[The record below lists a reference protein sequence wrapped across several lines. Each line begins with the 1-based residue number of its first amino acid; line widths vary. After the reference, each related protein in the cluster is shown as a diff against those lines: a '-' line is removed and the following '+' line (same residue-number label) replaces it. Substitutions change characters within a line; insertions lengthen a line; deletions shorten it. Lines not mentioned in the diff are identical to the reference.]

1 MVEGWNKIYRS
12 IQEHWLWTCE
22 PFSRGQAWIDLLLMA
37 NHKINKIM
45 INGTLEVVERG
56 QRVTSIRKLADRWTW
71 STKKVT
77 HFLEQ
82 LVKDN
87 MIEYVSDTSKT
98 VITILNY
105 DKYQGKE
112 TPQTVDN
119 TGLSEDV
126 GNTKE
131 TPKKQLGNTEESQ
144 KKNERI
150 TEEKQKKTNKN
161 DKEYIKN
168 DKEGKEREEGKEK
181 TTPELPPLSFPT
193 ATHELISNRFSEV
206 AYRSW
211 FIDSKIDETEKEI
224 EITVKDKF
232 KKQIIESKFKD
243 KLKMLTAK
251 EIIVKEGES
260 E

>member
-12 IQEHWLWTCE
+12 IQDHWIWTCE
-22 PFSRGQAWIDLLLMA
+22 PFSRGQAWIDLLLMV
-37 NHKINKIM
+37 NHKTNKIM

-82 LVKDN
+82 LVKDK
-87 MIEYVSDTSKT
+87 MIEYISDTSKT

-112 TPQTVDN
+112 TPQTVDD
-119 TGLSEDV
+119 TGLGEDI

-168 DKEGKEREEGKEK
+168 DKEREEGKEDG
-181 TTPELPPLSFPT
+181 PILPPLSIQSN
-193 ATHELISNRFSEV
+193 THKVFLDRFGETSYRTWMMNNEV
-206 AYRSW
+206 LEE
-211 FIDSKIDETEKEI
+211 DKEI
-224 EITVKDKF
+224 KIFVEQEFYKTALGKYTSALEILTN
-232 KKQIIESKFKD
+232 KKIEV
-243 KLKMLTAK
+243 
-251 EIIVKEGES
+251 EVRV
-260 E
+260 